1 MEEIEKKL
9 NLMKY
14 WLFGTYA
21 IVSAAVT
28 AFLYTII
35 LEINGLNPDF
45 EVDQFYQLPV
55 YWFTLVGFAVLLI
68 IFFVIYKAIID
79 KDQTE

>member
-1 MEEIEKKL
+1 MDEIEKKL

-14 WLFGTYA
+14 WLFGTFA
-21 IVSAAVT
+21 IVAAAVT
-28 AFLYTII
+28 AFLYMII

-55 YWFTLVGFAVLLI
+55 YWISLVGFAVILI
-68 IFFVIYKAIID
+68 IFFLIYKALIE

>member
-14 WLFGTYA
+14 WLFGTFA
-21 IVSAAVT
+21 IVSAAIT
-28 AFLYTII
+28 AFVYLMIDN
-35 LEINGLNPDF
+35 INNIRPEEATVQWYGLPI
-45 EVDQFYQLPV
+45 
-55 YWFTLVGFAVLLI
+55 YWIFLAGFAVLLI
-68 IFFVIYKAIID
+68 IFFLIYKALIE